1 MLSIENL
8 VIDSL
13 DYILIVDK
21 DYRIV
26 YNTRYDA
33 TLNMQSSE
41 YKAKDIMH
49 KYYFD
54 VYPTLNRE
62 DSSVAKCIETGQIV
76 VCKHQIFEDYTGK
89 RFCSNNVTFP
99 IMRLG
104 ELIAVVELSMD
115 ADENEDIATGGNKK
129 FDEFIEK
136 IRVDSGSVSFDT
148 ILSSDREMNLAK
160 ERGKMLAK
168 LPNPV
173 LIYGETG
180 TGKELFA
187 QAIISYSGVPKN
199 KVVIQNCATVPENLM
214 ESILFGTVKGA
225 YTGAENKS
233 GLFEQAD
240 GGILFLDEIATIPY
254 SVQAKLLRVIQDGT
268 FRSLGDSKDKK
279 VNVKI
284 IGAMNVD
291 PVHAIENKTLR
302 ADLFYRF
309 SSGLITIPPLRERSN
324 DINLFISYYIYF
336 FGSMYGKK
344 IQDIS
349 PEVRSLFLNYSWDGN
364 VRELKNAMEYMVV
377 SSNSSVLDIDLIPKY
392 LMDKIE
398 KEKTIAKELAE
409 NALLD
414 YNKTETETYGKSFK
428 NTLSNLFSN
437 NENVPFTD
445 IVDELEKTLIESA
458 LRAANGNK
466 TKAADILGLP
476 RQTMKY
482 KIERLKIKC

>member
-1 MLSIENL
+1 MLNIENL
-8 VIDSL
+8 VVDSL

-41 YKAKDIMH
+41 FKAKDIMH

-54 VYPTLNRE
+54 VYPTLDRE
-62 DSSVAKCIETGQIV
+62 NSSVVKCIETGQIV

-115 ADENEDIATGGNKK
+115 ADENEEVATGGNKK
-129 FDEFIEK
+129 FEEFIEK

-148 ILSSDREMNLAK
+148 ILSSDKEMDLAK

-187 QAIISYSGVPKN
+187 QAIISYSGIPKN
-199 KVVIQNCATVPENLM
+199 KVIIQNCAAVPENLM

-268 FRSLGDSKDKK
+268 FRPLGDSKDKK
-279 VNVKI
+279 VNVKV
-284 IGAMNVD
+284 IGAMNED
-291 PVHAIENKTLR
+291 PIRAIENKTLR

-324 DINLFISYYIYF
+324 DINNFISYYIYY
-336 FGSMYGKK
+336 FGSMYGKV
-344 IQDIS
+344 IRDVT
-349 PEVRSLFLNYSWDGN
+349 PEVRTLFSNYSWDGN
-364 VRELKNAMEYMVV
+364 VRELKNTIEYMVA
-377 SSNSSVLDIDLIPKY
+377 SSKSDVLDTDLIPKY

-398 KEKTIAKELAE
+398 KEKTVAQELVE
-409 NALLD
+409 NALMD
-414 YNKTETETYGKSFK
+414 YDKPEIDKYSQNFK
-428 NTLSNLFSN
+428 NVLSTLFSKD
-437 NENVPFTD
+437 ENVPFTD
-445 IVDELEKTLIESA
+445 IVDELERTLIESA

-482 KIERLKIKC
+482 KIERLKING